1 MARTA
6 TMVQLTDELVELLDR
21 RASRDG
27 VSRSQIIRVA
37 IEAYL
42 GEDRER
48 EIDRQII
55 EGYQRIPQGTPD
67 EWGDLDAWHTAMAA
81 ATLREIQAEESEPW

>member
-1 MARTA
+1 
-6 TMVQLTDELVELLDR
+6 MVQLTDELVELLDR
-21 RASRDG
+21 RAARDG
-27 VSRSQIIRVA
+27 VSRSQVIRIA

-55 EGYQRIPQGTPD
+55 EGYRRIPPDTPD
-67 EWGDLDAWHTAMAA
+67 EWGDVGAWHDAIQANRRA
-81 ATLREIQAEESEPW
+81 VQAEEREAGHEPW